1 MSANR
6 VTRVIAVGNNRSR
19 SLGTRM
25 PVISLGTR
33 MPVITGKGLRVGVDR

>member
-19 SLGTRM
+19 SLG
-25 PVISLGTR
+25 GR
-33 MPVITGKGLRVGVDR
+33 MPVITENGLRVGVDR